1 VTENVR
7 QGKIRGWKTWPKTW
21 LENVPHF
28 LQSCILMSH
37 SFSVPESF
45 CFMSSRATSQVCHLA
60 VKSDDQ
66 QCIPGIIAVQIVFL
80 LLF

>member
-1 VTENVR
+1 
-7 QGKIRGWKTWPKTW
+7 
-21 LENVPHF
+21 
-28 LQSCILMSH
+28 MSH

-80 LLF
+80 LLFWIECWTIIQNFESNLIVFAFLKSYHL